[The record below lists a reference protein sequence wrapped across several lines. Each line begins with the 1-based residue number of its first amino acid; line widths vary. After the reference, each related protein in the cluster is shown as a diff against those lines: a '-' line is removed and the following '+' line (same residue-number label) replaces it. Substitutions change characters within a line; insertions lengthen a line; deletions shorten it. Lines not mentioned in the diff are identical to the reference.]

1 MGTNAITL
9 NHEIEELKRI
19 KENLLTEVIELD
31 DKILF
36 QDFGVYEPQFSFSSS
51 DEYKKRLNEIREEQ
65 KLLIKRGL
73 AAKCYKNWK
82 VNGSEKEGK
91 KLIAESI
98 KLIIRNF
105 NIECDICI
113 DKVKFSNYTNSENR
127 ILKSF
132 EMQNKLNET
141 NKVEITHEYLSS
153 KMKELALAY
162 EYQKKRKQEKE
173 ELRILKEQQR
183 EEEKVAREIE
193 AKRLELEKEQAHY
206 QNVLKRVNEQ
216 IEVEES
222 EERRNFLIEKKEELN
237 NNLADVDKAMED
249 LDYREANHR
258 AGYVYI
264 ISNIGAFGPDIYK
277 IGMTRRL
284 EPEDRI
290 SELSGASVPFRF
302 DVHAMIFSNDAP
314 KLEAALHNAFADKKV
329 NLVNG
334 RKEFFR
340 VTLDE
345 IKKVVRE
352 NHDKTVEFI
361 SLPDAEQFRES
372 EMIRKR
378 YTSTQ

>member
-51 DEYKKRLNEIREEQ
+51 NEYKKRLNEIREEQ
-65 KLLIKRGL
+65 KLLIKRGF

-141 NKVEITHEYLSS
+141 NEVEITHEYLSS

>member
-1 MGTNAITL
+1 MY
-9 NHEIEELKRI
+9 I
-19 KENLLTEVIELD
+19 KQET
-31 DKILF
+31 KW
-36 QDFGVYEPQFSFSSS
+36 G
-51 DEYKKRLNEIREEQ
+51 
-65 KLLIKRGL
+65 
-73 AAKCYKNWK
+73 
-82 VNGSEKEGK
+82 
-91 KLIAESI
+91 
-98 KLIIRNF
+98 
-105 NIECDICI
+105 
-113 DKVKFSNYTNSENR
+113 NR
-127 ILKSF
+127 QPMISRR
-132 EMQNKLNET
+132 
-141 NKVEITHEYLSS
+141 V
-153 KMKELALAY
+153 AY

-372 EMIRKR
+372 EMIRKHR
-378 YTSTQ
+378 LSK

>member
-1 MGTNAITL
+1 METNAITL

-91 KLIAESI
+91 KLISESI

-141 NKVEITHEYLSS
+141 NEVEITHEYLSS